1 MSIQLTEL
9 ESKIVLNFHFSERDS
24 RRLARSIEDIARL
37 CGFET
42 QEIYE
47 FLLFGAE
54 LELETL
60 KETYDWERFNR

>member
-1 MSIQLTEL
+1 
-9 ESKIVLNFHFSERDS
+9 

-60 KETYDWERFNR
+60 KETYDWERFNRTIVKKLKKAKEL